1 MRKIFSILSVVCLA
15 LGAMCTQAQTLDKD
29 GLRYSVLD
37 GSGVSVCVNPDDT
50 TFLRGRVVIPSK
62 VEIEGTNYNVVA
74 LPDTAFKNCDLI
86 KTLVIPATV
95 KSIGKN
101 VVDYCFALTDFEVE
115 HGGRYK
121 AEDGI
126 LFTADGVELVS
137 CPSGKG
143 GEYVV
148 PASVRKIHASAFA
161 SCKNLSK
168 ITLPEGLTAIEDYT
182 FYECWGLADVVF
194 PKSLETIGK
203 FAFDGTILQFLTFD
217 KALKSIGDHAFDR
230 SSMVEVMLLGSV
242 PPVLGE
248 SVFGGDMGYTRLYVP
263 VGTRAKYKNSEWKLF
278 PVMYEGNKSRRW
290 QGSYR

>member
-1 MRKIFSILSVVCLA
+1 MRKIFSILSICLA

-37 GSGVSVCVNPDDT
+37 EKGVSVCVNPDDT

-62 VEIEGTNYNVVA
+62 VEIEGTDYDVVA
-74 LPDTAFKNCDLI
+74 LTDTAFKNCDLI

-95 KSIGKN
+95 KNIGKN
-101 VVDYCFALTDFEVE
+101 VVDYCYALTNFEVE
-115 HGGRYK
+115 NGGSYK
-121 AEDGI
+121 SDNGI
-126 LFTADGVELVS
+126 LFTADGTELVS
-137 CPSGKG
+137 CPAGVG

-148 PASVRKIHASAFA
+148 PASVKKIDASAFA

-168 ITLPEGLTAIEDYT
+168 ITLPEGLKAIEDYT

-194 PKSLETIGK
+194 PKSLETIGNY
-203 FAFDGTILQFLTFD
+203 AFDGTILQFLNFD
-217 KALKSIGDHAFDR
+217 KNLKSIGDHAFDR

-263 VGTRAKYKNSEWKLF
+263 VGSRAKYKNSAWKLF
-278 PVMYEGNKSRRW
+278 PVIYEGNKTRRW